1 MLPCPMFPLLQL
13 PGPLVSAV
21 SKLLG
26 PLLADQQGPSIVLA
40 SSTPAGPAAAGGL
53 YGPTGGMM
61 GGPAAAGGVGGG
73 RGGAGGPA
81 VQPSAGS
88 INTLVSMGFS
98 RDQAVRA
105 LQQSGNDVQNAIAL
119 LVGGG

>member
-1 MLPCPMFPLLQL
+1 MLPCLVFPMLQL

-61 GGPAAAGGVGGG
+61 GGVGGG

-81 VQPSAGS
+81 VQPSSGS